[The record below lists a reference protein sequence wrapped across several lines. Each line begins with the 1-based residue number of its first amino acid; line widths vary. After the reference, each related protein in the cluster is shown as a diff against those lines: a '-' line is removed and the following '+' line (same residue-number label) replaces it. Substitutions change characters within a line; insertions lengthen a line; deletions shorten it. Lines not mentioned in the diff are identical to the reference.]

1 MKKKC
6 YVMSDHQEMMKKK
19 FHSDNFQLV
28 ELKIRICKEI
38 GKMKKISMQ
47 FILRIIAIVVFIG
60 GAFIGYDVGC
70 KMVTINQVVSYQFSF
85 VDALIVWF
93 MSFAIGVLFL
103 AIAKIIDLLE
113 GQ

>member
-1 MKKKC
+1 
-6 YVMSDHQEMMKKK
+6 
-19 FHSDNFQLV
+19 
-28 ELKIRICKEI
+28 
-38 GKMKKISMQ
+38 MKKISMQ
-47 FILRIIAIVVFIG
+47 SILRTIAIIVFIG
-60 GAFIGYDVGC
+60 GAFIGYDEGN
-70 KMVTINQVVSYQFSF
+70 KMVTINHVVSYQFSF

>member
-1 MKKKC
+1 
-6 YVMSDHQEMMKKK
+6 MSDHQEMMKKK

-60 GAFIGYDVGC
+60 GAFIGYDVGR

-93 MSFAIGVLFL
+93 RSFAIGVLFL

>member
-1 MKKKC
+1 
-6 YVMSDHQEMMKKK
+6 MSDHQEMMKKK

-60 GAFIGYDVGC
+60 GAFIGYDVGR
-70 KMVTINQVVSYQFSF
+70 KMDLSLTLLYCIAYRK
-85 VDALIVWF
+85 DIVFYETCRLGTACNARCPQMASPQKGSWRQP
-93 MSFAIGVLFL
+93 A
-103 AIAKIIDLLE
+103 
-113 GQ
+113 

>member
-1 MKKKC
+1 MIKTVKC
-6 YVMSDHQEMMKKK
+6 DKMA
-19 FHSDNFQLV
+19 
-28 ELKIRICKEI
+28 EI
-38 GKMKKISMQ
+38 NHTLTFIIESNKQIGSCEGDDEMKKISMQ

-60 GAFIGYDVGC
+60 GAFIGYDVGD

-85 VDALIVWF
+85 VEALIVWF
-93 MSFAIGVLFL
+93 ISFAIGVLFL